1 MPKPKKS
8 EKQSSYVSRCISYV
22 MKKEGL
28 SQKAAVGKCYG
39 MYRYYKGKK
48 K

>member
-1 MPKPKKS
+1 MPKPKPR
-8 EKQSSYVSRCISYV
+8 EKQSDYVSRCIRQC
-22 MKKEGL
+22 MHEGL
-28 SQKAAVGKCYG
+28 SQKQAQGKCYG